1 MIQRIENFQKVRTLP
16 AQPSADHGGTGV
28 KFSLVGSGQ
37 DVVEG
42 GTLRRRAADRVGVF
56 VGDFK
61 TALFRETAQI
71 QRLGLRILV
80 EGRNSDIQDRS
91 PAAG

>member
-1 MIQRIENFQKVRTLP
+1 MIQRIENFQKMLHASSQTVSRP
-16 AQPSADHGGTGV
+16 YRHRV
-28 KFSLVGSGQ
+28 KFSLVGSSQ
-37 DVVEG
+37 DLVEG

-56 VGDFK
+56 VDDFQ

-71 QRLGLRILV
+71 QRLGLPILV

-91 PAAG
+91 PAAR